1 MKTKIIQFI
10 PALITLV
17 FIGFRY
23 FSNWCINSV
32 PSCYGSLIHQSYQY
46 FTYPLFL
53 FSLFLFP
60 VTLIL
65 IFVPRHLFISWLK
78 FAVWAI
84 PLSFI
89 YIATTPVSPPSQ
101 GFGMFSGGPDR
112 TEISIN
118 NGLIFLVLS
127 LIVVILAF
135 IRERL
140 VTAGKRSREEIDSIV
155 KELWMLAGAIA
166 GFIFAI
172 LFLYASIAPLSVTI
186 DAASSYFFGMLVFGI
201 SVLGYASLLTYRK
214 ICTHSRP
221 EWRLILTFVLSG
233 MTIIIFALSI
243 VASV

>member
-1 MKTKIIQFI
+1 MKTKIIQSV
-10 PALITLV
+10 PALITLL
-17 FIGFRY
+17 FIGFSY
-23 FSNWCINSV
+23 FSQWCSGAGQACFRTIV
-32 PSCYGSLIHQSYQY
+32 DRMIPVVTFPLY
-46 FTYPLFL
+46 FFSIFFL
-53 FSLFLFP
+53 P
-60 VTLIL
+60 IALIL

-89 YIATTPVSPPSQ
+89 YIATTPVSSPAQ
-101 GFGMFSGGPDR
+101 GFGMFPGGPNR

-135 IRERL
+135 IRGRL
-140 VTAGKRSREEIDSIV
+140 VIAGKRSREEIDNIV

-166 GFIFAI
+166 GLIFAI

-186 DAASSYFFGMLVFGI
+186 DAASSYFFGTLVFGI
-201 SVLGYASLLTYRK
+201 SVLGYAGLLAYRK
-214 ICTHSRP
+214 IRIHSRP
-221 EWRLILTFVLSG
+221 EWRLMLTFVLSG
-233 MTIIIFALSI
+233 MTIIIFVLSV